1 MNRDTVLLVSA
12 NSQFAMC
19 ILIFSFENKNP
30 DSIQISNDNNNDLI
44 SNDNN
49 AINDISTS
57 NGDFSENINSL
68 ILRDLC
74 DAVSCID
81 IQFTSPVYNILKT
94 FIFEHFKLKTPV
106 YHSLHEL
113 ISN

>member
-1 MNRDTVLLVSA
+1 MLVSA
-12 NSQFAMC
+12 NFQLAMC
-19 ILIFSFENKNP
+19 NFIFSFENKNP
-30 DSIQISNDNNNDLI
+30 DWIQTSNNNNNDLI

-57 NGDFSENINSL
+57 NGEFSENINSP

-74 DAVSCID
+74 DAVSWID
-81 IQFTSPVYNILKT
+81 IQFTSPVYNILLT

-106 YHSLHEL
+106 YHSLHKL